1 MMKSRLPTGERISIM
16 LRHGLFVLTGIVIST
31 ALVGCGTDA
40 PSGTRLSLGDVAQ
53 PEALIIGREVMRKH
67 FELVRGNPGDS
78 EIVSLPKPVGARA
91 QRILGGKSPTRQIAT
106 LRLQSQQGHVV
117 ANVSVLLQR
126 QGSSSLERF
135 GDRGNYS
142 TIPNDTPSQGTAATT
157 PEQNESWETRAH
169 DRLLERTIIQELY
182 DAMHPVKTP

>member
-1 MMKSRLPTGERISIM
+1 MF
-16 LRHGLFVLTGIVIST
+16 RHCLFVLTGVVIST
-31 ALVGCGTDA
+31 ALVGCNTDA
-40 PSGTRLSLGDVAQ
+40 PSGTRLSLGDVSHA
-53 PEALIIGREVMRKH
+53 EALAIAREVMGKH

-78 EIVSLPKPVGARA
+78 TIVSLPKPVDARA
-91 QRILGGKSPTRQIAT
+91 QRIGGGKSPTRQLAT

-169 DRLLERTIIQELY
+169 DRALERTIVQELY
-182 DAMHPVKTP
+182 DAMHPGKAP